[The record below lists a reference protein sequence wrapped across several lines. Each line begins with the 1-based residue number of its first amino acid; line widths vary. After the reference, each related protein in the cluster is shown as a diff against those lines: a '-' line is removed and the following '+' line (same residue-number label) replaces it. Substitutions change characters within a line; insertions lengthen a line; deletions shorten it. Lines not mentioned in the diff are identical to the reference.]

1 MKTYAAVLVVCLGLA
16 AAPSVLADPISF
28 TSSNELGGQLR
39 FTSTGPIYG
48 LRIPITALT
57 SDGKTVEVSGGV
69 SGGVSGWLQFE
80 TGDVISASSKG
91 DVFASGGTMRV
102 IGMFPGDTKDVV
114 LLTATF
120 VGPVTVSELS
130 NEPKGGSLAL
140 TGNIQ
145 ITGLAPS
152 VTTAFPGL
160 NVPITRLII
169 HAPLRSNG
177 SFSGKATTENLGTV
191 PEAGSIV
198 LFGSGLL
205 GVAAVIS
212 RNRKRKSLTRTS
224 MNPAAQQ
231 SVAASAQGNVTC
243 CD

>member
-57 SDGKTVEVSGGV
+57 SDGKTVEVSGGL
-69 SGGVSGWLQFE
+69 SGWLQFE

-91 DVFASGGTMRV
+91 DLASGGTMRV

-130 NEPKGGSLAL
+130 NGPKGGPLAL

-152 VTTAFPGL
+152 VTAAFPGL
-160 NVPITRLII
+160 TLPITRLII

-177 SFSGKATTENLGTV
+177 SSSGKATTENLGTL
-191 PEAGSIV
+191 PEPGFIV

>member
-1 MKTYAAVLVVCLGLA
+1 MKTCAAVLVVCLGLA

-39 FTSTGPIYG
+39 FTGTGPIYG
-48 LRIPITALT
+48 LRMPITALT
-57 SDGKTVEVSGGV
+57 SDGKTVEVSGA
-69 SGGVSGWLQFE
+69 VSGWLQLE

-91 DVFASGGTMRV
+91 DVLASGGTMRV

-130 NEPKGGSLAL
+130 NEPKGGLLAL

-152 VTTAFPGL
+152 VTAAFPGL
-160 NVPITRLII
+160 DVPITRVII

-224 MNPAAQQ
+224 INPAAQQ